1 MSRYDGK
8 PLLRLLELYA
18 LRAIGHLDPD
28 DEARLEA
35 MAPKL
40 REIYG
45 SSGEWHEVVAA
56 SVKLPPDLPAAIREM
71 WERNQ
76 QIARDN
82 QVTLTPQMFVEMFV
96 DQNLAG

>member
-18 LRAIGHLDPD
+18 LRAIGHLDPA
-28 DEARLEA
+28 DEERLVA

-40 REIYG
+40 RALYG
-45 SSGEWHEVVAA
+45 CPGEWHEVVAA
-56 SVKLPPDLPAAIREM
+56 SVNLPPDLPAAIREM

-76 QIARDN
+76 AIARAND
-82 QVTLTPQMFVEMFV
+82 VTLPPQKFVEMFV
-96 DQNLAG
+96 DHNLAP